1 MTSAEAL
8 GRSRAEH
15 FFLRRQ
21 PQIFFFGSQDSY
33 RQGYLHDLRR
43 ENDQKNSSLNQHFEN
58 GNWVIKKWFNTPV
71 NNLFTGSL

>member
-1 MTSAEAL
+1 M
-8 GRSRAEH
+8 RST

-21 PQIFFFGSQDSY
+21 SQIFFFGSQDSY

-43 ENDQKNSSLNQHFEN
+43 ENDQKNSCLNKDFEN
-58 GNWVIKKWFNTPV
+58 GDFVFKKWFNTRV